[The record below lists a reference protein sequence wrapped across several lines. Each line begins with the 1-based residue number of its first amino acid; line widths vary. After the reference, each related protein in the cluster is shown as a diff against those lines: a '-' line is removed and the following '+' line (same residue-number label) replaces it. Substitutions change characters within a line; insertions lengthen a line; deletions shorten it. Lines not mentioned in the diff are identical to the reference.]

1 MRLNNDD
8 YIAPVLLVSI
18 TLMVTVFIVWR
29 LW

>member
-8 YIAPVLLVSI
+8 YIAPALLVSI
-18 TLMVTVFIVWR
+18 TFMVTVFIVWR